1 MPSRIAPVAVPRAL
15 GARAQPL
22 SLAIACVLLFASAPS
37 SAQVA
42 APGEHDG
49 RYGDADSW
57 RSKEFERDWGLGAI
71 NAHHAYARGLTG
83 AGIALGQYDSG
94 VALDHAEFAGR
105 GHVSL
110 SLGASGCIS
119 DPGVIVFRG
128 PGRCF
133 STRGDA
139 PTREFSFVY
148 PARTAPYQ
156 YAGYGNHGTHVAGT
170 MVAQRDGVGM
180 HGVAMGSR
188 LVTARFFG
196 DTIYRWDQG
205 ADGTWKRAAIASSG
219 VGGEAEV
226 VTDFYRQLSA
236 HGVRAANLE
245 IWLPI
250 ANSPQ
255 ANTLAAVEQTYR
267 DYQSSYDAY
276 MDGAI
281 RHGIVNV
288 VALGNDSGRIAN
300 IYPGMAAFRPEAQ
313 PYWLSVANVQ
323 RSGAGGYVIS
333 PSSSICAYTKDWC
346 VAAPGTLINSTS
358 IGGSL
363 QGQIEGELSGE
374 QALQIRLGQTKPV
387 LNYADLSG
395 TSMAAPHAIGAM
407 GLLFERF
414 PYLSGPQVRDVLLT
428 TATDLGVAG
437 VDQIYGWGL
446 IDLKKAIDGPAQILK
461 DSDVAMDRAAG
472 GLKVW
477 EGDAWDDWRNDIG
490 GPGVLSKSGAGW
502 LRLSGDNAFGG
513 LKVKQGVLE
522 LTGDNRYPAQ
532 VEGGTL
538 LVNGSLTSASLP
550 VRAQGELA
558 GSGRIVGDV
567 LMQGRV
573 SPGNS
578 IGTLSVQGDY
588 VQAAGSSYLVEL
600 ASDGRADRIEVSG
613 KATIEG
619 GALQVAYAPGQYLLG
634 QRFNVI
640 NAAGGVAGQFAALEQ
655 AWLSP
660 FLKFGLSYAA
670 SQVDLSVV
678 RGASFAS
685 VARTRN
691 QLAAAAA
698 ADRLA
703 VGQGLPQPLT
713 QLFPEQALAALD
725 GLSGEGYASLRSIL
739 LDDSRHLR
747 EAALV
752 RTSNGGGWAGES
764 DGEGDELRQG
774 AWIELLK
781 SGGTLDGDGNAAR
794 NEYRGSTTL
803 LGYDY
808 RFDGGWRLGALA
820 GRGRIDSDNGRLDRG
835 RVRAT
840 QFGLYGG
847 RRWGGFGLSAGVAV
861 ARQSVELDRRIGF
874 DGFADRTRASYDADT
889 RQGFVEGAYRLQAGA
904 WDFEPYAQ
912 LAQVRVNSD
921 SFQENGGAA
930 ALNGRAAESRVD
942 LSTLGLRFDVGLK
955 GEQQDQSW
963 LSLRGGLA
971 RRHAGGELTPQTQ
984 VAWRGGDSFSVAGA
998 PLGEDATLVEAG
1010 LVARLSPSSLLELN
1024 YSGQFADEAH
1034 DHGINARYSLRF

>member
-1 MPSRIAPVAVPRAL
+1 
-15 GARAQPL
+15 
-22 SLAIACVLLFASAPS
+22 
-37 SAQVA
+37 
-42 APGEHDG
+42 
-49 RYGDADSW
+49 
-57 RSKEFERDWGLGAI
+57 
-71 NAHHAYARGLTG
+71 
-83 AGIALGQYDSG
+83 
-94 VALDHAEFAGR
+94 
-105 GHVSL
+105 
-110 SLGASGCIS
+110 
-119 DPGVIVFRG
+119 
-128 PGRCF
+128 
-133 STRGDA
+133 
-139 PTREFSFVY
+139 
-148 PARTAPYQ
+148 
-156 YAGYGNHGTHVAGT
+156 
-170 MVAQRDGVGM
+170 
-180 HGVAMGSR
+180 
-188 LVTARFFG
+188 
-196 DTIYRWDQG
+196 
-205 ADGTWKRAAIASSG
+205 
-219 VGGEAEV
+219 
-226 VTDFYRQLSA
+226 
-236 HGVRAANLE
+236 
-245 IWLPI
+245 
-250 ANSPQ
+250 
-255 ANTLAAVEQTYR
+255 
-267 DYQSSYDAY
+267 
-276 MDGAI
+276 
-281 RHGIVNV
+281 
-288 VALGNDSGRIAN
+288 
-300 IYPGMAAFRPEAQ
+300 
-313 PYWLSVANVQ
+313 
-323 RSGAGGYVIS
+323 
-333 PSSSICAYTKDWC
+333 
-346 VAAPGTLINSTS
+346 
-358 IGGSL
+358 
-363 QGQIEGELSGE
+363 
-374 QALQIRLGQTKPV
+374 
-387 LNYADLSG
+387 
-395 TSMAAPHAIGAM
+395 
-407 GLLFERF
+407 
-414 PYLSGPQVRDVLLT
+414 
-428 TATDLGVAG
+428 
-437 VDQIYGWGL
+437 
-446 IDLKKAIDGPAQILK
+446 
-461 DSDVAMDRAAG
+461 
-472 GLKVW
+472 
-477 EGDAWDDWRNDIG
+477 
-490 GPGVLSKSGAGW
+490 

-513 LKVKQGVLE
+513 LNVKQGVLE
-522 LTGDNRYPAQ
+522 LTGDNRYATQ

-670 SQVDLSVV
+670 NQVDLSVD

-691 QLAAAAA
+691 QLAAAGA

-725 GLSGEGYASLRSIL
+725 SLSGEGHASLRSIL

-752 RTSNGGGWAGES
+752 RARHGGGLAGE
-764 DGEGDELRQG
+764 GEGAALG

-808 RFDGGWRLGALA
+808 RFDGGWRLGVLA
-820 GRGRIDSDNGRLDRG
+820 GRGRIDSDNGRLDQGRIRG
-835 RVRAT
+835 T
-840 QFGLYGG
+840 QFGVYGG
-847 RRWGGFGLSAGVAV
+847 RQFGAFGLSAGVAV
-861 ARQSVELDRRIGF
+861 ARQSVDLDRRIGF

-904 WDFEPYAQ
+904 WGFEPYAQ
-912 LAQVRVNSD
+912 FAQVRVKSD
-921 SFQENGGAA
+921 AFRESGGAA
-930 ALNGRAAESRVD
+930 ALDGRAAESRVD

-955 GEQQDQSW
+955 GAQQDQSW

-984 VAWRGGDSFSVAGA
+984 VAWRGGDAFSVAGA

-1010 LVARLSPSSLLELN
+1010 VAARLSTSSLLELN